1 MINVDALRRL
11 RQARADL
18 GPHADLLLGEL
29 LKAVD
34 MRMHASVIIL
44 SAAILDVMLR
54 EPSGRPV
61 NADGV
66 DIAAARDSRNAYWL
80 RGRRNGIVHYEG
92 GKDGFMGGMM
102 GEDDAILEK
111 DAARAITVL
120 ADALD
125 ILI

>member
-92 GKDGFMGGMM
+92 GQDGFMGGMM